1 MSSQDLVTIKP
12 ENRPTDLLQEV
23 ENLKFQGYRILQ
35 ICRTRVPEGFELTY
49 SFDKDYELK
58 NLRFT
63 LADGEG
69 ITSITSLYLPAFVC
83 ENEIHDLFGVPI
95 NHIAKGLDFG
105 GKFFRLAEKT
115 PWHDL
120 PKGGAH

>member
-23 ENLKFQGYRILQ
+23 ENLKFQGYRFVQ
-35 ICRTRVPEGFELTY
+35 ICCTRVPEGFELTY

-83 ENEIHDLFGVPI
+83 ESPHPLSVIVQFVYHREYKDICF
-95 NHIAKGLDFG
+95 
-105 GKFFRLAEKT
+105 
-115 PWHDL
+115 
-120 PKGGAH
+120 

>member
-1 MSSQDLVTIKP
+1 MMDLIQTI
-12 ENRPTDLLQEV
+12 QE
-23 ENLKFQGYRILQ
+23 
-35 ICRTRVPEGFELTY
+35 
-49 SFDKDYELK
+49 
-58 NLRFT
+58 
-63 LADGEG
+63 
-69 ITSITSLYLPAFVC
+69 C
-83 ENEIHDLFGVPI
+83 EKERAVQF